1 MKHILILFTL
11 LLGFT
16 FAQDIRVDGSS
27 TVYPITLAMAEEFN
41 IDNPEY
47 NISVAFSGTGG
58 GFKKFC
64 AGETDI
70 SNASRPIKDSE
81 LEECAAAGIDII
93 EIPVAYDALTV
104 VVNPANDWAQ
114 CMTVDELNLLWGPD
128 STITTWSEIRADWP
142 AEEIELYA
150 PGVDSGT
157 FDYFTEAI
165 NGESGASRTDF
176 FPSED
181 DTVLVQGVEGNAN
194 AMGYFG
200 YAYYVEEGEALKA
213 LEIDGG
219 EGCVMPSNENIE
231 NGTYTP
237 LSRPLF
243 IYVSKQAADENE
255 GVAAFVEYFL
265 SADNREIISDTGYA
279 ALPDEQYQSSMDE
292 FTNR

>member
-81 LEECAAAGIDII
+81 LEECAAAGVDII

-128 STITTWSEIRADWP
+128 STITNWSEIRADWP

-165 NGESGASRTDF
+165 NGESGATRTDF

>member
-81 LEECAAAGIDII
+81 LEECAAAGVDII

-165 NGESGASRTDF
+165 NGESGATRTDF